1 MAENPNK
8 ISQVQ
13 IGSTT
18 YDICD
23 AVARNGT
30 LFSQQEF
37 SFVSPFGP
45 HGGNTNNNI
54 KLYKIGQIGF
64 VSGVATVTTT
74 SLNVE
79 TEQPVTSTLPESI
92 LTAAGPIFICQGT
105 GAHIWMLKI
114 TGYNND
120 LRVYAG
126 RYQAGGTYSTINK
139 NNWLPISC
147 TILLK
152 AK

>member
-23 AVARNGT
+23 AVARNAT
-30 LFSQQEF
+30 LYTEQTF

-45 HGGNTNNNI
+45 HGGNTVNNI
-54 KLYKIGQIGF
+54 KLYKVGQIGF
-64 VSGVATVTTT
+64 IYGVTTITTT
-74 SLNVE
+74 SLNVQI
-79 TEQPVTSTLPESI
+79 EQPVTNTLPES
-92 LTAAGPIFICQGT
+92 LMSPIVPTFIAQGST
-105 GAHIWMLKI
+105 THIWMLQVKG
-114 TGYNND
+114 TNND

-126 RYQAGGTYSTINK
+126 RYQNAGTYETIAK
-139 NNWLPISC
+139 GNWLPIAC
-147 TILLK
+147 TVLLK
-152 AK
+152 